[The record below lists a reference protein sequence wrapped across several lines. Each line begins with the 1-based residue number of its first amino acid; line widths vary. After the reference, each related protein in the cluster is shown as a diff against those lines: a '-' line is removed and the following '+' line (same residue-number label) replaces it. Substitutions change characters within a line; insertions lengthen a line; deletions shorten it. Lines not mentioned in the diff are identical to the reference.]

1 MIEFFVRRPV
11 TTAMFI
17 VFFVVLGIVSYTS
30 LPIEST
36 PKMDF
41 PMVSVKVVY
50 AGASPE
56 EVESQIIKK
65 IEDAVSE
72 ISAIKTITARAYES
86 YALVM
91 IEFELEEDINIK
103 SIEVKDKVEAIIND
117 LPSSAERPIIEKFD
131 PLSTAVVSLYLT
143 SDTLDGRTL
152 YEYSDKVLKN
162 KFTMVTDVASVDI
175 YGGRE
180 RQINVLLDPNLM
192 KKYYISIGEITTA
205 VTATNKNIPG
215 GTIDRS
221 LEGLTVRFT
230 GEFTSLEDVMGMDII
245 ASDGTKIKLGQIAKT
260 VDTFKRI
267 EKIGRFNGRDSV
279 GIDLIQSSDGNAIKV
294 SESVKKLYPD
304 WVKELPPHMKL
315 DIGSDTTT
323 HIIRNTNE
331 TITNIIIGILLT
343 ILILYLF
350 TGRLRLTVISSVVIP
365 TSVISTFFL
374 VSKAGFTINMMTLMA
389 VGTCLGTLIA
399 NAIVIIEN
407 ILVHL
412 NNGEDP
418 IKASIDGTKE
428 VTVAVLGSA
437 GTNIVVFTPIAFM
450 GGLAGKFMMQFGLTV
465 VFATV
470 FSLIAS
476 FSLTPMLCAL
486 ILNRRPR
493 RTTTNAPVIN
503 PVEQAAKE
511 KAPNFVI
518 RAVNHILNF
527 FIQEYKVIFDW
538 AFRHPILAILIS
550 LIAFIG
556 PFTLFP
562 YLGSEF
568 NPASD
573 QDKVKVTLTA
583 PQGST
588 IEATSALAEQAEAIV
603 KQDPDVVSYNTYVGN
618 NGTENARIMANL
630 KPVAQRKRADTDIMN
645 SWVDTLALIPDVEV
659 EVARAG
665 HGGMSADITLN
676 LRGPNDRY
684 DEMIQISQKMI
695 DIMQKTGSFRSISSS
710 YKGPKKEI
718 RFVPDQHKMSFYNI
732 KNATLGV
739 LLRTS
744 IYGDDSNYFREKGE
758 EYKINIT
765 LGEIFKRTT
774 QNVRDIHTIARK
786 GLIPLSALGDIQ
798 ETKSI
803 PTIFREDRSRIITIS
818 GYLAKSSAGQ
828 VQRIINPQFDQ
839 LMTNG
844 LSYTYGGMN
853 RHMTEAQREI
863 IKAFILA
870 AILTYMLLAALM
882 NSFTY
887 PFAIASCIFT
897 SMAGSIFF
905 MFYMG
910 SSMNIASML
919 SFVMLVG
926 LVVNNAILL
935 LDQTIQN
942 LQHGMEIKEALW
954 QAASLKF
961 RPIIMTSIAIIAG
974 TVPQLTAV
982 EVVKSTMSA
991 VLIGGVGASIFFAL
1005 FTVPL
1010 IFYAIEKIRR
1020 KVLGTA
1026 NS

>member
-1 MIEFFVRRPV
+1 MIEFFVRHPV

-17 VFFVVLGIVSYTS
+17 IFFVVLGIVSYTS

-36 PKMDF
+36 PKTDF
-41 PMVSVKVVY
+41 PVVSVKVVY
-50 AGASPE
+50 PGASPE

-65 IEDAVSE
+65 IEDVVSE
-72 ISAIKTITARAYES
+72 ISAVKTITARAYES
-86 YALVM
+86 LAMVM
-91 IEFELEEDINIK
+91 IEFELEEDINVK

-117 LPSSAERPIIEKFD
+117 FPSSAERPTIEKFD

-152 YEYSDKVLKN
+152 YEYADKVLKN
-162 KFTMVTDVASVDI
+162 KFTMVEDVASVDI

-192 KKYYISIGEITTA
+192 KKYYISISEITQA
-205 VTATNKNIPG
+205 VAATNTNIPG
-215 GTIDRS
+215 GTIDQAV
-221 LEGLTVRFT
+221 EGLTVRFT
-230 GEFTSLEDVMGMDII
+230 GEFTKLDDVLSMNII
-245 ASDGTKIKLGQIAKT
+245 ASDGTKVKLGQIAKT
-260 VDTFKRI
+260 VDTFKKI

-279 GIDLIQSSDGNAIKV
+279 GIDLIQSSDGNSIKV
-294 SESVKKLYPD
+294 SKSVKKLFPE
-304 WVKELPPHMKL
+304 WLKELPPHMQL
-315 DIGSDTTT
+315 DIGSDATT
-323 HIIRNTNE
+323 HITRNTNE
-331 TITNIIIGILLT
+331 TINNIIIGIILT

-350 TGRLRLTVISSVVIP
+350 TGQFKLTVISSVVIP

-374 VSKAGFTINMMTLMA
+374 VQKAGFTINMMTLMA
-389 VGTCLGTLIA
+389 IGTCLGTLIA

-407 ILVHL
+407 ILVHI
-412 NNGEDP
+412 NNGEPP
-418 IKASIDGTKE
+418 IEASVAGTKE

-437 GTNIVVFTPIAFM
+437 GTNVVVFTPIAFM

-465 VFATV
+465 VFATC

-486 ILNRRPR
+486 VLNRRR
-493 RTTTNAPVIN
+493 RKSTTAATMIN

-518 RAVNHILNF
+518 KSINRMLNF
-527 FIQEYKVIFDW
+527 LIQEYKVIFDW
-538 AFRHPILAILIS
+538 AFRHPGWVIIIS
-550 LIAFIG
+550 LIAFLG

-568 NPASD
+568 NPSSD
-573 QDKVKVTLTA
+573 QDKIKINLTA

-588 IEATSALAEQAEAIV
+588 IEYTSSMATQIEEIV
-603 KQDPDVVSYNTYVGN
+603 RQDPDVVSYNTYVGN

-630 KPVAQRKRADTDIMN
+630 KPVAQRTRSDTQIMN
-645 SWVDTLALIPDVEV
+645 ELIPALSLIPDAEL
-659 EVARAG
+659 EIARGGAI
-665 HGGMSADITLN
+665 GGMGGDLTIN
-676 LRGPNDRY
+676 LRGPNDKY
-684 DEMIQISQKMI
+684 DQMIETANKMVQIMHE
-695 DIMQKTGSFRSISSS
+695 TGNFRSISSS
-710 YKGPKKEI
+710 YKGPKKEV
-718 RFVPDQHKMSFYNI
+718 RFVPDQRKMSFYNI
-732 KNATLGV
+732 KNATIGG
-739 LLRTS
+739 LLRAS
-744 IYGDDSNYFREKGE
+744 IYGDDSNYFKEKGE

-765 LGEIFKRTT
+765 LGEIFNKTI

-798 ETKSI
+798 EVKSI
-803 PTIFREDRSRIITIS
+803 PTIMREDRSRVITIN

-828 VQRIINPQFDQ
+828 VQRVVNPEFDK
-839 LMTNG
+839 LMGNG
-844 LSYTYGGMN
+844 ISYTYGGMN
-853 RHMTEAQREI
+853 RHMKETTAEI
-863 IKAFILA
+863 QKAFILA

-882 NSFTY
+882 NSFIH
-887 PFAIASCIFT
+887 PISIATCIFT
-897 SMAGSIFF
+897 SMAGSVFF

-910 SSMNIASML
+910 SSVNVSSML
-919 SFVMLVG
+919 SLVMLVG

-942 LQHGMEIKEALW
+942 LHKEMPIKEALW

-961 RPIIMTSIAIIAG
+961 RPILMTSIAIIAG
-974 TVPQLTAV
+974 TAPQLGAV
-982 EVVKSTMSA
+982 EVAKSTMSA

-1010 IFYAIEKIRR
+1010 VFYALESMRR
-1020 KVLGTA
+1020 WFLGL
-1026 NS
+1026 